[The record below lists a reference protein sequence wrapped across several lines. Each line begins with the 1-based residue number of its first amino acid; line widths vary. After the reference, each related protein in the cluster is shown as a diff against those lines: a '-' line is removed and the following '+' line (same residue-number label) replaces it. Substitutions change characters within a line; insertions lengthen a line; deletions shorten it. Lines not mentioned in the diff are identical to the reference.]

1 MLYFPKN
8 NLCLNIQIFQEELW
22 WDHQVKFP
30 STLSSTNLCTFFSVL
45 ILLEDEDVNEE
56 DDDNDTKVELNDDD
70 HDHDYDDYHNEDH
83 DYDDYNDDNGTQ
95 GEQEPVRGRSR
106 SRQKPPVG

>member
-1 MLYFPKN
+1 MHL
-8 NLCLNIQIFQEELW
+8 L
-22 WDHQVKFP
+22 
-30 STLSSTNLCTFFSVL
+30 FSFDLVGN
-45 ILLEDEDVNEE
+45 VE

-70 HDHDYDDYHNEDH
+70 NAHNYDDCHNEDI
-83 DYDDYNDDNGTQ
+83 DYDDYNDDNDIQ